1 MIYTAWHEQVNWQE
15 NTDFKQQQVRQDGLS
30 VSREEPARQEER
42 QHKGR
47 EELPQQDQT
56 EAKLITPTPADD
68 VFEEGDGRE
77 MWLQHLLQ
85 PLL

>member
-1 MIYTAWHEQVNWQE
+1 M
-15 NTDFKQQQVRQDGLS
+15 RQDGLS
-30 VSREEPARQEER
+30 VSTEEPARQEER

-77 MWLQHLLQ
+77 MWLHICYSRYYSYQARLLWGEQ
-85 PLL
+85 SLISMQEE